1 MEDTQDLH
9 HQQQLEQLEQQEQ
22 EEPITI
28 QHLDLIAYKCLGV
41 AQAIRDLS
49 FMRDPESF
57 EKSKTRLIELAN
69 EFETTRRKYNEQSTK
84 H

>member
-1 MEDTQDLH
+1 MTDAEH
-9 HQQQLEQLEQQEQ
+9 HQQQLEQQEQ
-22 EEPITI
+22 EEKITV

-41 AQAIRDLS
+41 AQAMRDLS

-57 EKSKTRLIELAN
+57 DNMKARLIELAI
-69 EFETTRRKYNEQSTK
+69 EFETTRRKYDEQSTK

>member
-1 MEDTQDLH
+1 MTDAEH
-9 HQQQLEQLEQQEQ
+9 HQQQLEQQEQ
-22 EEPITI
+22 EEKITI

-41 AQAIRDLS
+41 AQAVRDLS

-57 EKSKTRLIELAN
+57 DNMKARLIELAI
-69 EFETTRRKYNEQSTK
+69 EFDKTRRKYDEQSTK